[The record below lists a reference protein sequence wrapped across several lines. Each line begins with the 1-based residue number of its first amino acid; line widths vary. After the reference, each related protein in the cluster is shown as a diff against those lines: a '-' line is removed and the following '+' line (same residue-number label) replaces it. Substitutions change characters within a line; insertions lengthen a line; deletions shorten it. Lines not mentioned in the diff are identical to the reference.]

1 MFGSILVLTCYKIPI
16 KPSTIKLCN
25 LLSYFL
31 YFSGID
37 PEKTTMQEVYDKFGL
52 DANTASFTGHAL
64 ALYRND
70 E

>member
-1 MFGSILVLTCYKIPI
+1 LF
-16 KPSTIKLCN
+16 
-25 LLSYFL
+25 FL
-31 YFSGID
+31 ISLFSGID
-37 PEKTTMQEVYDKFGL
+37 PDKTTMQEVYDKFGL